1 MYYLLDSLIKW
12 SIENPIQTKIVSE
25 LVEKLIEHFLTK
37 AGTLLMEK

>member
-12 SIENPIQTKIVSE
+12 SIENPIQFYFISR